1 MRVVEKT
8 STGFCCGSS
17 AVIPLEVTYD
27 CIRRRP
33 ARQKSNMSGED
44 VCWASVLPEVRAV
57 NRLLTECVDLNDL
70 LLDVRTR
77 RIGLE
82 SLIPEGVVSLMP
94 LTVPLLPLPLPVSSC
109 DPESLRNTQRIL
121 SNYISQVRII
131 IDRTLE
137 DIQVLKAELNR
148 LSLNTK
154 R

>member
-1 MRVVEKT
+1 
-8 STGFCCGSS
+8 
-17 AVIPLEVTYD
+17 
-27 CIRRRP
+27 
-33 ARQKSNMSGED
+33 
-44 VCWASVLPEVRAV
+44 
-57 NRLLTECVDLNDL
+57 
-70 LLDVRTR
+70 
-77 RIGLE
+77 
-82 SLIPEGVVSLMP
+82 VVSLMP
-94 LTVPLLPLPLPVSSC
+94 MTVPLLPLPLPVSSC